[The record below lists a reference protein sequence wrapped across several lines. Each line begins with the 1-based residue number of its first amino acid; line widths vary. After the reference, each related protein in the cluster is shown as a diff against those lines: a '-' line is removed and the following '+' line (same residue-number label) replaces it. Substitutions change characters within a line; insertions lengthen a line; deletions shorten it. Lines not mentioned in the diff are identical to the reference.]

1 MDFATMPYEMIVAMH
16 VADATSYAHYREHMM
31 PILASYGGAFQYDF
45 VVAETLRGEFDHPVN
60 RLFCIRFPS
69 EAAKEAFFAD
79 AAYHQVRATYYA
91 PAVAGRTL
99 LREASL

>member
-1 MDFATMPYEMIVAMH
+1 MPYEMIVAMH

-45 VVAETLRGEFDHPVN
+45 VVAETLRGEFNHQVN

-69 EAAKEAFFAD
+69 AAAKEAFFAD
-79 AAYHQVRATYYA
+79 AAYHQVRSTYYA

-99 LREASL
+99 LSEGTL